1 VEVGYYVSDIGRSA
15 PVSGKFT
22 AAQKKLYDASLPCF
36 LKAEH
41 SIRPGVSQHDLARI
55 CVACAREQLP
65 NLAEGYLRRAVEDF
79 AREVE
84 SHSTLGHYQDMNVL
98 GAGPGNDE
106 PLRPGMAFAIAPILY
121 SKEQNFAA
129 FVEDVILVTAD
140 GYDVLSKGMPYTAD
154 EIERLM
160 SQKSIIEAADERR

>member
-1 VEVGYYVSDIGRSA
+1 V
-15 PVSGKFT
+15 K
-22 AAQKKLYDASLPCF
+22 
-36 LKAEH
+36 
-41 SIRPGVSQHDLARI
+41 I
-55 CVACAREQLP
+55 CAACAREQLP
-65 NLAEGYLRRAVEDF
+65 NHGEGYLRRAVEDF

-106 PLRPGMAFAIAPILY
+106 PLRAGMVFAIEPILY

-129 FVEDVILVTAD
+129 VVEDVILVTAD
-140 GYDVLSKGMPYTAD
+140 GYEVLSKGMPYTTD
-154 EIERLM
+154 EIEKLM

>member
-1 VEVGYYVSDIGRSA
+1 MTHTGLLMEG
-15 PVSGKFT
+15 
-22 AAQKKLYDASLPCF
+22 ASPNLCGMCGED
-36 LKAEH
+36 LH
-41 SIRPGVSQHDLARI
+41 SVRPGLSQHDLVKI
-55 CVACAREQLP
+55 CAACAREQLP
-65 NLAEGYLRRAVEDF
+65 NHGEGYLRRAVEDF

-106 PLRPGMAFAIAPILY
+106 PLRAGMVFAIEPILY

-129 FVEDVILVTAD
+129 SVEYVILVTAD
-140 GYDVLSKGMPYTAD
+140 GYEVLSKGMPYTTG
-154 EIERLM
+154 EIEDLT